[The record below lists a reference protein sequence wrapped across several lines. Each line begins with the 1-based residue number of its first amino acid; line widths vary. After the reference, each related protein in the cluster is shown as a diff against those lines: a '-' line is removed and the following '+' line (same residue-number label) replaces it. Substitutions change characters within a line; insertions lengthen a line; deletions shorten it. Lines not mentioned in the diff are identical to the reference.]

1 MQEKSLPDPQSEA
14 RPDPTPPP
22 RPQDMHHVE
31 TWIFDLDNTLYRTS
45 QGMLDQIDDLMGSFI
60 SDYLGVDRDEAH
72 RIQKG
77 YFRTHGLTLRGL
89 MVEHGLD
96 PQTYIEHLSQL
107 DLSDVRP
114 NPDLAA
120 LLAALPGRKIVY
132 TNAFAAHT
140 EEVMTRI
147 GITDCFDAVFDIGH
161 ADYVPKPAIESY
173 RRLCDRHR
181 IEPAR
186 AAMVEDISRNL
197 EPAAALGM
205 TTVWVRTQTHWARNV
220 TETDHIDHITDDL
233 ADWLRAVTGTPGRV
247 CR

>member
-1 MQEKSLPDPQSEA
+1 MPQKTPLA
-14 RPDPTPPP
+14 PPTDAGHRPAGRP
-22 RPQDMHHVE
+22 RPQDVSHVD

-60 SDYLGVDRDEAH
+60 SGFLGVDREEAR

-96 PQTYIEHLSQL
+96 PQSYIEHLSQL

-114 NPDLAA
+114 DPELAA
-120 LLAALPGRKIVY
+120 LLDALPGRKIVY
-132 TNAFAAHT
+132 TNAFTAHT
-140 EEVMTRI
+140 EEVMNRI
-147 GITDCFDAVFDIGH
+147 GITDRFDAVFDIGH

-173 RRLCDRHR
+173 RRLCDRHGVA
-181 IEPAR
+181 PPR

-197 EPAAALGM
+197 EPAAELGM
-205 TTVWVRTQTHWARNV
+205 TTVWIRTQTHWAKNV
-220 TETDHIDHITDDL
+220 TETDHIDHITEDL
-233 ADWLRAVTGTPGRV
+233 ADWLRAVTGTA
-247 CR
+247 